1 MPGKL
6 QGTEN
11 MTPAEFIAKWRNNP
25 LNERAGAQ
33 AHFLDLCDLLGV
45 DKPIGVKIDLK
56 LADY

>member
-1 MPGKL
+1 
-6 QGTEN
+6 